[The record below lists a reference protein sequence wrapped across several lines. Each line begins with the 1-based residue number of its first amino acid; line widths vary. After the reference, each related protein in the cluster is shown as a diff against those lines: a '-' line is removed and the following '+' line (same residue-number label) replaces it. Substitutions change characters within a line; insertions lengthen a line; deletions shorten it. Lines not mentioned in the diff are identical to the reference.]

1 MANGFNNKVLHV
13 DLNDRS
19 WRIEEPGEAWFRKY
33 GGGRGLI
40 AYNLLKYV
48 PADADPLGPENILVF
63 APGVATGTTVPGA
76 GRHSVG
82 AKSPLTGGF
91 GEGEAGG
98 FWGAE
103 LKRAGWDGIVVH
115 GSSETPVYLWLNDDE
130 VEIRDATPYWGK
142 IAHEVEDGIR
152 EELDNKNVR
161 IAQCGIAGENLVRFA
176 CVGNDLNEVAGR
188 TGLGAVMGSK
198 KLKAVA
204 VRGTTPVQV
213 ADKEPLKGIAKW
225 VATTLDQNH
234 RAFHEFGTGAAMQ
247 AKSLEGGLPTHNY
260 ALGSM
265 ATVNQV
271 DAVAVRD
278 EVRIAMESCFACSV
292 RCKKVVQVEQFEKDA
307 GTTKKGDPI
316 AFDPK
321 GRWSVSPRYGG
332 PEYESLGALGPSV
345 GVDDLIAVIK
355 SNELSNAYLMDTI
368 SLGATIAWAMEAFS
382 KGILTGTVAGGQEL
396 NWGDG
401 ETVVKLIEM
410 VAKREGIGDVLAE
423 GSVRAAD
430 QVGAGH
436 EFLTTVKGLE
446 LAMHD
451 PRHLERMR
459 VSYLLAPTGG
469 DHMQQTGNKNGL
481 RNQVGLCHFLGYD
494 DDQSLELLRAVTGWD
509 LTAEELVEIAHRG
522 LTLARLFNLRS
533 GFTREDDTLPQ
544 RFREAVTPPEGS
556 STPALPGVTQDQI
569 DEIVTAYYLEQGWDS
584 ESGVP
589 TEATL
594 AELGIEAEL
603 VTA

>member
-1 MANGFNNKVLHV
+1 MSNGFHNKVLHV

-19 WRIEEPGEAWFRKY
+19 WRIEEPGAEWFRKY

-103 LKRAGWDGIVVH
+103 LKRAGWDGIVFH
-115 GSSETPVYLWLNDDE
+115 GMSNTPVYLWLNEGE

-152 EELDNKNVR
+152 EELDDKLIR

-204 VRGTTPVQV
+204 VRGTTPVPV
-213 ADKEPLKGIAKW
+213 ADKEPLKNISKW

-247 AKSLEGGLPTHNY
+247 AKSLEGGLPSNNY
-260 ALGSM
+260 TLGVM
-265 ATVNQV
+265 ETVNQV

-278 EVRIAMESCFACSV
+278 QVRIAMESCFSCSV

-307 GTTKKGDPI
+307 GTTRKGVPI
-316 AFDPK
+316 AFDPEE
-321 GRWSVSPRYGG
+321 RWSVSPRYGG
-332 PEYESLGALGPSV
+332 PEYESLAALGPTV

-355 SNELSNAYLMDTI
+355 GNELANAYLMDTI
-368 SLGATIAWAMEAFS
+368 SLGATIGWAMEAFAT
-382 KGILTGTVAGGQEL
+382 GVLTGSDTGGVEM
-396 NWGDG
+396 NFGDG
-401 ETVVKLIEM
+401 ESVVKLIEM
-410 VAKREGIGDVLAE
+410 VATRDGVGDLLAE

-430 QVGAGH
+430 QIGGGH
-436 EFLTTVKGLE
+436 EFLTAVKGME

-451 PRHLERMR
+451 PRHMEHMR

-469 DHMQQTGNKNGL
+469 DHMSQTGNKNGL

-494 DDQSLELLRAVTGWD
+494 DDQSLQLLRAVTGWD
-509 LTAEELVEIAHRG
+509 LTAEELITIAHRG

-533 GFTREDDTLPQ
+533 GFTRSDDTLPK

-556 STPALPGVTQDQI
+556 SSPTLSGVSEDVI
-569 DEIVTAYYLEQGWDS
+569 DEIVTSYYLEQGWDAD
-584 ESGVP
+584 SGIP

-603 VTA
+603 ITV